1 MTGSAT
7 TAPYLARE
15 RAREGGKPCPGGKI
29 RACGEKQ
36 GCPEEMEEW
45 VGWGKAEIIGLKD
58 DLGCG
63 QTQSEEG
70 REKLPQN
77 YSLFLPS
84 L

>member
-15 RAREGGKPCPGGKI
+15 RAREGGKPCPGVKI

-45 VGWGKAEIIGLKD
+45 VGWGKAEIIGVKD